1 MQSRNRSARPVR
13 KLHSKGRKTLSTKE
27 ESRIIIGPLTIDK
40 ARQLVQ
46 MESRRLHLTPKEFAL
61 LFTLATSPGKVYRRE
76 ELLRQ
81 VWGEDIYVGVRTVD
95 AHMSKLRHK
104 LCTSGG
110 GLSLAET
117 VWGIGYRLRDPSS

>member
-1 MQSRNRSARPVR
+1 
-13 KLHSKGRKTLSTKE
+13 
-27 ESRIIIGPLTIDK
+27 
-40 ARQLVQ
+40 VQ

-61 LFTLATSPGKVYRRE
+61 LYTLATSPGKVYRRE
-76 ELLRQ
+76 ELLKQ
-81 VWGEDIYVGVRTVD
+81 VWGEGIYVGVRTVD

-104 LCTSGG
+104 LCISES

>member
-1 MQSRNRSARPVR
+1 M
-13 KLHSKGRKTLSTKE
+13 KE
-27 ESRIIIGPLTIDK
+27 ESRVIIGPLMIDK
-40 ARQLVQ
+40 NRHLVQ
-46 MESRRLHLTPKEFAL
+46 MENRNLHLTPKEFAL

-81 VWGEDIYVGVRTVD
+81 VWRDVYVALRTVD

-104 LCTSGG
+104 LRSSKG